1 MAAAGVVALTAAC
14 GSKFDPAEY
23 PTPELLYEA
32 TVALYQ
38 EGKCHQAVD
47 GFRSLTFELN
57 SFDPRLVEVRYFLAD
72 CTLDQ
77 GERLEA
83 ARLFRRVAD
92 EYPRHPLAAAALL
105 RAGDSYSG
113 LWKKPTLDPTYG
125 EAAMATYREL
135 LARYPAS
142 DAADSAQGRI
152 AGLNEWFAQKE
163 YKDGEFYYRLRAFD
177 SAIIYYKDWLRRTI
191 VSGTTT
197 KRWRCAG
204 ICGNT
209 IRMPSARTACA
220 RRPSPR
226 SRLTCAAEYSAAAA
240 PSTPSISGT

>member
-1 MAAAGVVALTAAC
+1 MMRMAAAGVVALTAAC

-177 SAIIYYKDWLRRTI
+177 SAIIYYKDVVANYPQTTYAAKSVIRLVEAYDRIGYDDEKAEMCRYLRQYY
-191 VSGTTT
+191 
-197 KRWRCAG
+197 
-204 ICGNT
+204 
-209 IRMPSARTACA
+209 PD
-220 RRPSPR
+220 
-226 SRLTCAAEYSAAAA
+226 AERADRVCPETFASQ
-240 PSTPSISGT
+240 